1 MDIQSRCQPKVHM
14 KFFHFRC
21 HRFSKLPHQLFV
33 PGLSQ
38 RCPHRKCRAELIVGI
53 RMVMMLCLLQIPVFQ
68 RTQNAR
74 TIDRIRLL
82 IYLIALAQTQARRSV
97 CHDQ

>member
-1 MDIQSRCQPKVHM
+1 
-14 KFFHFRC
+14 
-21 HRFSKLPHQLFV
+21 
-33 PGLSQ
+33 
-38 RCPHRKCRAELIVGI
+38 
-53 RMVMMLCLLQIPVFQ
+53 MVMMLCLLQIPVFQ